1 MKKKYEITDEDF
13 EMFMETTSYAD
24 QLTGE
29 MKIKRQLVQAR
40 MNMYPVRE
48 RLKAAKRL
56 VSIGEE
62 GEGCTHKALAV
73 ISELCSHCIDDIMWT
88 AAGKVQDILERCNEA
103 EDPDIEYINKLS
115 EMVHLLMYP
124 SLGTRAGFNDLVDAL
139 TAIEEAEKNR
149 EKLEEEFGDPY
160 KDEESDD
167 EDKDSDK

>member
-13 EMFMETTSYAD
+13 KMFMETTSYAD

-48 RLKAAKRL
+48 SLKAAKRL

-62 GEGCTHKALAV
+62 GEGCTYKALAV
-73 ISELCSHCIDDIMWT
+73 ISNLTSHISEDRMFCVADR
-88 AAGKVQDILERCNEA
+88 VQDILERCNEA

-115 EMVHLLMYP
+115 EIVILLMYP
-124 SLGTRAGFNDLVDAL
+124 SLGTQAGFDELVDAL
-139 TAIEEAEKNR
+139 AAIENAEENR

>member
-13 EMFMETTSYAD
+13 KMFMETTSYAD

-48 RLKAAKRL
+48 SLKAAKRL

-73 ISELCSHCIDDIMWT
+73 ISELCSHLVSDLIWT

-115 EMVHLLMYP
+115 EIVVLMMYP
-124 SLGTRAGFNDLVDAL
+124 PRGSQADFDNLLDADV
-139 TAIEEAEKNR
+139 AIEEAEKNR

>member
-13 EMFMETTSYAD
+13 KMFMETISYAD

-48 RLKAAKRL
+48 SLKAAKRL

-62 GEGCTHKALAV
+62 GEGCTRKALAV
-73 ISELCSHCIDDIMWT
+73 ISELSSHFVCDMIWT
-88 AAGKVQDILERCNEA
+88 ATGKIQDILERCNEA
-103 EDPDIEYINKLS
+103 EDPDIEYISRLS
-115 EMVHLLMYP
+115 EIVLLMMHP
-124 SLGTRAGFNDLVDAL
+124 PRGTEDAFYNILEALV
-139 TAIEEAEKNR
+139 AIEEAEENR

-167 EDKDSDK
+167 EDKDGDK

>member
-13 EMFMETTSYAD
+13 KMFMETISYAD

-40 MNMYPVRE
+40 MNMYPVRS

-56 VSIGEE
+56 VGIGEE
-62 GEGCTHKALAV
+62 GKGCTHKALAV
-73 ISELCSHCIDDIMWT
+73 ISELCSHYIDDTMWT

-115 EMVHLLMYP
+115 EIVILLMYP
-124 SLGTRAGFNDLVDAL
+124 SLGTQAGFDELVDAL
-139 TAIEEAEKNR
+139 AAIENAEENR
-149 EKLEEEFGDPY
+149 EILDERFGDPY
-160 KDEESDD
+160 KDEGSDD
-167 EDKDSDK
+167 EDKDENK

>member
-13 EMFMETTSYAD
+13 KMFMETTSYAD

-48 RLKAAKRL
+48 SLKAAKRL

-62 GEGCTHKALAV
+62 GEGCTRKALAV
-73 ISELCSHCIDDIMWT
+73 ISELSSHFVCDMIWT
-88 AAGKVQDILERCNEA
+88 ATGKIQDILERCNEA
-103 EDPDIEYINKLS
+103 EDPDIEYISRLS
-115 EMVHLLMYP
+115 EIVLLMMHP
-124 SLGTRAGFNDLVDAL
+124 PRGTEDAFYNILEALV
-139 TAIEEAEKNR
+139 AIEEAEENR

>member
-13 EMFMETTSYAD
+13 KMFMETISYAD

-62 GEGCTHKALAV
+62 GEGCTYKALAV
-73 ISELCSHCIDDIMWT
+73 ISNLTSHISEDRMFCVADR
-88 AAGKVQDILERCNEA
+88 VQDILERCNEA
-103 EDPDIEYINKLS
+103 EDPDIEYISRLS
-115 EMVHLLMYP
+115 EIVLLMMHP
-124 SLGTRAGFNDLVDAL
+124 PRGTEDAFYNILDAL
-139 TAIEEAEKNR
+139 AAIENAEENR

-167 EDKDSDK
+167 EDKGSDK

>member
-13 EMFMETTSYAD
+13 KMFTETASYAN

-48 RLKAAKRL
+48 ILKAAKRL

-62 GEGCTHKALAV
+62 GEGCTRKALAV
-73 ISELCSHCIDDIMWT
+73 ISELSSHLIFDKIWT
-88 AAGKVQDILERCNEA
+88 VSSKVQDILERCNEA
-103 EDPDIEYINKLS
+103 EDPDIEYINRLS
-115 EMVHLLMYP
+115 EIVLLMMYP
-124 SLGTRAGFNDLVDAL
+124 SRGSRADFDNILDAWA
-139 TAIEEAEKNR
+139 AIVEAEENR

-167 EDKDSDK
+167 EDKDGDK

>member
-1 MKKKYEITDEDF
+1 
-13 EMFMETTSYAD
+13 MFMETTSYAD

-48 RLKAAKRL
+48 SLKAAKRL

-62 GEGCTHKALAV
+62 GEGCTRKALAV
-73 ISELCSHCIDDIMWT
+73 ISELSSHFVCDMIWT
-88 AAGKVQDILERCNEA
+88 ATGKIQDILERCNEA
-103 EDPDIEYINKLS
+103 EDPDIEYINRLS
-115 EMVHLLMYP
+115 EIVVLMMYP
-124 SLGTRAGFNDLVDAL
+124 TRGSRADFDNMLEVL
-139 TAIEEAEKNR
+139 EAIGEAEENR

-167 EDKDSDK
+167 EDKNSDK